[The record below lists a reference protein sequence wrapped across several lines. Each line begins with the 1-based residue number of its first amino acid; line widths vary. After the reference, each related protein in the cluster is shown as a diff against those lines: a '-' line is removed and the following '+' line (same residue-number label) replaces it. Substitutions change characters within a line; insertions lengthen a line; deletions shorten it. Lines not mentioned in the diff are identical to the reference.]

1 MKAVKKKKKL
11 YKHGGKTDPPK
22 GQKNKSKKAKVM
34 GLPGQRVYT
43 GVVPK
48 ARQDFSDPSKLGEQ
62 YHHKGDLVAPAYNV
76 HKKTGLYR
84 KGHGQVSRAKDPTKR
99 GSKGGKA
106 PRPAKGKK

>member
-1 MKAVKKKKKL
+1 MKTVKKKKKL

-48 ARQDFSDPSKLGEQ
+48 HHQDFSDPSKLGEQ
-62 YHHKGDLVAPAYNV
+62 YHHKGDLVAPSYNV

-99 GSKGGKA
+99 AKKGGTGA
-106 PRPAKGKK
+106 RPSGKK

>member
-99 GSKGGKA
+99 AKKGGTGA
-106 PRPAKGKK
+106 RSAGKK

>member
-22 GQKNKSKKAKVM
+22 AKKNKSKTAKVM

-43 GVVPK
+43 GIVPK

-84 KGHGQVSRAKDPTKR
+84 KGHGQVSRAKDPTK
-99 GSKGGKA
+99 
-106 PRPAKGKK
+106 KGKKGGTGARSAGKK